1 MFQWGW
7 PVFLETLRLAFI
19 AIIRNKLRSF
29 LTVLGVVIG
38 VAAVIA
44 MLTIGQGSSAQV
56 SADVESLGTSVLSV
70 RPGKRAMGPPG
81 GARDNAPAFGL
92 RDVEA
97 IEALPVVANVAP
109 VKSSSQVAVAGN
121 SNVSTSV
128 TGTSAGYLA
137 VTNRALARGRI
148 FSASEEQAGSAV
160 CVLGE
165 TVRQALFGNTDPTGQ
180 MIRLKS
186 VSCEVIGLLAAKGA
200 GSFGQDQDDLI
211 LMPIRAVQRR
221 LEGKSDVASIQIALR
236 KSVSSE
242 KGISAITNLLRDR
255 RHIALTAA
263 DNFSI
268 TDMKEIASMLSG
280 INTVLAGLLSSVA
293 AVSLLVGGIG
303 IMNIMLVSVTE
314 RTREIGIRM
323 AVGAEARQVL
333 TQFLVEAVVLS
344 VLGGVIGIFAGLG
357 LALVG
362 TQIMAIPFTPD
373 PQIVVLAF
381 VFSAVVGVVF
391 GYFPARRA
399 ARLDPIDALR
409 HQ

>member
-1 MFQWGW
+1 M
-7 PVFLETLRLAFI
+7 FLETLRLAFI